1 MSDLAHMWVPLKG
14 TGASEWLVCVRCGKH
29 AVIREDAL
37 CPARMPEAAAR
48 IQSLEEEN
56 ERLKAAL
63 KPFAA
68 IAPTSFCTADG
79 NENESYQVIAFED
92 RCDFTGADLRRA
104 REAIGE

>member
-29 AVIREDAL
+29 TMIREYAL

-56 ERLKAAL
+56 ERLREALEPFVKAARAFMAEDHQPPDDMCIGEAL
-63 KPFAA
+63 WDYEQ
-68 IAPTSFCTADG
+68 PT
-79 NENESYQVIAFED
+79 I
-92 RCDFTGADLRRA
+92 ADLRRA